1 MQIARVLP
9 VLTVNSHL
17 LYIRFQFL
25 GWGLVLIIYRNV
37 LENIFRILMPAVI
50 SNA

>member
-1 MQIARVLP
+1 MKDHVFAIDLEMQIARVLP

-25 GWGLVLIIYRNV
+25 GWGLVLII
-37 LENIFRILMPAVI
+37 
-50 SNA
+50 